1 MSKSDSP
8 ALRLVV
14 ERGPKLAPASAFD
27 AERLDTFKVGRVLRF
42 TPVEEADRKD
52 IRRWWAILN
61 RAVKDTKTPWRTAT
75 QASEAIKLALGIVE
89 YGKTVGG
96 QFMQWPK
103 SLKEL
108 DDEELAEAVRD
119 MAALLHKMTGVD
131 PLEWS
136 KEAADVGQDETEQP
150 EAPVNPASGSG
161 SGEVSSPPCDPAP
174 EQSETAPPAGERIQS
189 AQDGAMEPA
198 SATSQPEVDAGSHQS
213 PAADLKEDGAEP
225 GESSVEGDAP
235 SSDLDP
241 VKRMLMEEC
250 IDNMLR
256 DAFSEPAIE
265 RPAKV
270 DKLERVFLEPQ
281 NLGSHP
287 IFVKLCAETARRIIG
302 KPQERGRAREY
313 LMGRIS

>member
-1 MSKSDSP
+1 MSKGKSDAP

-14 ERGPKLAPASAFD
+14 EPGPRLVPASAFD
-27 AERLDTFKVGRVLRF
+27 AERLDTFKFGRVLRF

-108 DDEELAEAVRD
+108 DDQELAGAVRD

-131 PLEWS
+131 PLEWN
-136 KEAADVGQDETEQP
+136 KEASDVGRDETEQP
-150 EAPVNPASGSG
+150 EVNPASGSG
-161 SGEVSSPPCDPAP
+161 SGETSPPTGDPAP
-174 EQSETAPPAGERIQS
+174 DQS
-189 AQDGAMEPA
+189 ASGG
-198 SATSQPEVDAGSHQS
+198 PE
-213 PAADLKEDGAEP
+213 EDGAEP
-225 GESSVEGDAP
+225 DGASAGTDAP
-235 SSDLDP
+235 SSDLEAI
-241 VKRMLMEEC
+241 KRMLMVEC
-250 IDNMLR
+250 VENVLR
-256 DAFSEPAIE
+256 DAFSEPKDQQA
-265 RPAKV
+265 AKV
-270 DKLERVFLEPQ
+270 EKLERIFLEPQ

-287 IFVKLCAETARRIIG
+287 RFVKLCAETARRIIG
-302 KPQERGRAREY
+302 KPQERSRAREY
-313 LMGRIS
+313 LMGKIG

>member
-1 MSKSDSP
+1 MSSKSDAP

-27 AERLDTFKVGRVLRF
+27 AERLDTFKLGRVLRF

-136 KEAADVGQDETEQP
+136 KEAADVGRDETEQP
-150 EAPVNPASGSG
+150 EDQAPPPASGSG
-161 SGEVSSPPCDPAP
+161 S
-174 EQSETAPPAGERIQS
+174 SEAGT
-189 AQDGAMEPA
+189 EP
-198 SATSQPEVDAGSHQS
+198 S
-213 PAADLKEDGAEP
+213 PAAADQSASGGPAE
-225 GESSVEGDAP
+225 EGSDTGVMGDEP
-235 SSDLDP
+235 SSDPRDP
-241 VKRMLMEEC
+241 KVILNLKAE
-250 IDNMLR
+250 
-256 DAFSEPAIE
+256 AV
-265 RPAKV
+265 AK
-270 DKLERVFLEPQ
+270 FLELATNKDLPDPRDRREV
-281 NLGSHP
+281 L
-287 IFVKLCAETARRIIG
+287 VKAKEAWKRELPHHHDFLKACVTTADAVIKG
-302 KPQERGRAREY
+302 QMPADKARQY
-313 LMGRIS
+313 LEGLVR

>member
-1 MSKSDSP
+1 MTSKSDAP

-14 ERGPKLAPASAFD
+14 ERGPKLVPASAFD

-136 KEAADVGQDETEQP
+136 KEAADVGRDETEQP
-150 EAPVNPASGSG
+150 EDQAPPPASGSG
-161 SGEVSSPPCDPAP
+161 SSAA
-174 EQSETAPPAGERIQS
+174 ET
-189 AQDGAMEPA
+189 EP
-198 SATSQPEVDAGSHQS
+198 S
-213 PAADLKEDGAEP
+213 PAAADQSASGGPAEEGSDTGAT
-225 GESSVEGDAP
+225 GDEP
-235 SSDLDP
+235 SSDPRDP
-241 VKRMLMEEC
+241 KVILNLKAE
-250 IDNMLR
+250 
-256 DAFSEPAIE
+256 AV
-265 RPAKV
+265 AK
-270 DKLERVFLEPQ
+270 FLEVATNKDVPDPKDRRGVLEQAKNAWKREMPQ
-281 NLGSHP
+281 HLD
-287 IFVKLCAETARRIIG
+287 FVKACFVTADKVIKG
-302 KPQERGRAREY
+302 EMPADKAREY
-313 LMGRIS
+313 LAGLVK

>member
-1 MSKSDSP
+1 MSKGKSDAP

-14 ERGPKLAPASAFD
+14 EPGPRLAPASAFD
-27 AERLDTFKVGRVLRF
+27 AERLDTFKLGRVLRF

-96 QFMQWPK
+96 SFMQWPK

-108 DDEELAEAVRD
+108 DDDELAEAVRD

-131 PLEWS
+131 PLDWNRES
-136 KEAADVGQDETEQP
+136 ADVGRDETEQP
-150 EAPVNPASGSG
+150 EASSPDDTGSG
-161 SGEVSSPPCDPAP
+161 SSGD
-174 EQSETAPPAGERIQS
+174 ETPPAQNS
-189 AQDGAMEPA
+189 AAADQPA
-198 SATSQPEVDAGSHQS
+198 SA
-213 PAADLKEDGAEP
+213 ADQEDGAEP
-225 GESSVEGDAP
+225 DGASAGDDAP
-235 SSDLDP
+235 SSEP
-241 VKRMLMEEC
+241 VGIKRMLMAEC
-250 IDNMLR
+250 VDNMLR
-256 DAFSEPAIE
+256 DAFSEPKDHQA
-265 RPAKV
+265 AKV
-270 DKLERVFLEPQ
+270 DKLERIFLEPQ

-287 IFVKLCAETARRIIG
+287 RFVNLCAETARRIIG

-313 LMGRIS
+313 LMGKIG

>member
-1 MSKSDSP
+1 MSSKSDAP

-131 PLEWS
+131 PLEWNRES
-136 KEAADVGQDETEQP
+136 ADVGQDETEQP
-150 EAPVNPASGSG
+150 EDQAPLPLSGSG
-161 SGEVSSPPCDPAP
+161 S
-174 EQSETAPPAGERIQS
+174 SEAET
-189 AQDGAMEPA
+189 EP
-198 SATSQPEVDAGSHQS
+198 S
-213 PAADLKEDGAEP
+213 PAAADQSAGAADQE
-225 GESSVEGDAP
+225 EGSDTGATGDEP
-235 SSDLDP
+235 SSDPRDP
-241 VKRMLMEEC
+241 KVILNLKAE
-250 IDNMLR
+250 
-256 DAFSEPAIE
+256 AV
-265 RPAKV
+265 AK
-270 DKLERVFLEPQ
+270 FLELATNKDLPDPRDRREV
-281 NLGSHP
+281 L
-287 IFVKLCAETARRIIG
+287 VKAKEAWKAELPHHHDFLKVCVTTADAVIKG
-302 KPQERGRAREY
+302 QMPADKARQY
-313 LMGRIS
+313 LEGLVR

>member
-1 MSKSDSP
+1 MTSKSDAP

-14 ERGPKLAPASAFD
+14 ERGPKLSPASAFD

-136 KEAADVGQDETEQP
+136 KESADVGRDETEQP
-150 EAPVNPASGSG
+150 EDQAPPPASGSG
-161 SGEVSSPPCDPAP
+161 S
-174 EQSETAPPAGERIQS
+174 SEAGT
-189 AQDGAMEPA
+189 EP
-198 SATSQPEVDAGSHQS
+198 S
-213 PAADLKEDGAEP
+213 PAAAGQSASGGPAEEGSDTGAT
-225 GESSVEGDAP
+225 GDEP
-235 SSDLDP
+235 SSDPRDP
-241 VKRMLMEEC
+241 KVILNLKAEAVAKFMDLATDTKLC
-250 IDNMLR
+250 P
-256 DAFSEPAIE
+256 EPKE
-265 RPAKV
+265 RRGALVSAAKAW
-270 DKLERVFLEPQ
+270 KLEMPHHHEFLKTC
-281 NLGSHP
+281 
-287 IFVKLCAETARRIIG
+287 FFKAEAVIKG
-302 KPQERGRAREY
+302 ELPAADAREY
-313 LMGRIS
+313 LQGLVR

>member
-1 MSKSDSP
+1 MTSKSDAP

-119 MAALLHKMTGVD
+119 MAALLHRMTGVD

-136 KEAADVGQDETEQP
+136 KEAADVGRDETEQP
-150 EAPVNPASGSG
+150 ETSFPDDTGSG
-161 SGEVSSPPCDPAP
+161 SRGEETTPA
-174 EQSETAPPAGERIQS
+174 QGSAAADQS
-189 AQDGAMEPA
+189 ASGGP
-198 SATSQPEVDAGSHQS
+198 
-213 PAADLKEDGAEP
+213 
-225 GESSVEGDAP
+225 EGDGGEPDDGDLP
-235 SSDLDP
+235 SPDPRDPLVILNLKAEAVAKFLDLATDT
-241 VKRMLMEEC
+241 
-250 IDNMLR
+250 
-256 DAFSEPAIE
+256 
-265 RPAKV
+265 
-270 DKLERVFLEPQ
+270 
-281 NLGSHP
+281 
-287 IFVKLCAETARRIIG
+287 KLCPDPKDRRGALVMAAKAWKVEMPHHHDFLKTCFLTAEKVIKEEMPAD
-302 KPQERGRAREY
+302 QAREY
-313 LMGRIS
+313 LQGLVR

>member
-1 MSKSDSP
+1 
-8 ALRLVV
+8 
-14 ERGPKLAPASAFD
+14 
-27 AERLDTFKVGRVLRF
+27 VLRF

-119 MAALLHKMTGVD
+119 MAALLHRMTGVD
-131 PLEWS
+131 PLEWNRES
-136 KEAADVGQDETEQP
+136 ADVGQDEAEQP
-150 EAPVNPASGSG
+150 EQSAPDDTGSG
-161 SGEVSSPPCDPAP
+161 SSGD
-174 EQSETAPPAGERIQS
+174 ETPPAQNSAAADQS
-189 AQDGAMEPA
+189 A
-198 SATSQPEVDAGSHQS
+198 S
-213 PAADLKEDGAEP
+213 AADQEDGAEP
-225 GESSVEGDAP
+225 GGASAGDDTP
-235 SSDLDP
+235 SSDLDG

-250 IDNMLR
+250 ADNMLR
-256 DAFSEPAIE
+256 DAFSEPKDQQAE
-265 RPAKV
+265 KV
-270 DKLERVFLEPQ
+270 DKLERIFLEPQ

-287 IFVKLCAETARRIIG
+287 HFVKLCAETARRIIG

-313 LMGRIS
+313 LMGKIG

>member
-1 MSKSDSP
+1 MSKSDAP
-8 ALRLVV
+8 ALRFVV

-96 QFMQWPK
+96 QFMQWPR

-108 DDEELAEAVRD
+108 DDDELAEAVRD

-136 KEAADVGQDETEQP
+136 KESADVGRDEQHEI
-150 EAPVNPASGSG
+150 AS
-161 SGEVSSPPCDPAP
+161 
-174 EQSETAPPAGERIQS
+174 PAGETIQS
-189 AQDGAMEPA
+189 GQDEAME
-198 SATSQPEVDAGSHQS
+198 SAPGTEDPSVGADSHQS
-213 PAADLKEDGAEP
+213 ASGGPEEGGSETGATADEPPSDHRHTKVILNLKAEAVAKFM
-225 GESSVEGDAP
+225 EVATNK
-235 SSDLDP
+235 DLPDP
-241 VKRMLMEEC
+241 KDRRGVLEQAKNAWKREMPRHL
-250 IDNMLR
+250 D
-256 DAFSEPAIE
+256 
-265 RPAKV
+265 
-270 DKLERVFLEPQ
+270 
-281 NLGSHP
+281 
-287 IFVKLCAETARRIIG
+287 FVKACFTTADKVIKGEMPAE
-302 KPQERGRAREY
+302 KAREY
-313 LMGRIS
+313 LQGLVR